1 MRARTHTEIYRPYRG
16 TIRDSAA
23 RALTLAWSG
32 VRVGFKRKLPM
43 LFLFAIPLIS
53 TIVGAFQI
61 QLKFDAL
68 SKELSFVPADSADL
82 QAQMANQLVVA
93 GLAELLGS
101 VEQVILSTLGTLQF
115 FVVLAMGWYGAGL
128 IAEDKRLRANLL
140 YFARPITRWT
150 YLRGKLGTVLFW
162 GGCVVVVPVTIM
174 CGTAVFASPDWS
186 FLTDRWPVILKLE
199 AYALL
204 WVAVH
209 ALLVLAISS
218 VCRLRNQALAGLF
231 GVYFLT
237 SIAAELLAWL
247 FDSANWRLLSVV
259 RNFERLSEELFGIS
273 SGEVTWGLEA
283 SLWALAAFCGLCLTI
298 LNAQIKKLEL
308 GR

>member
-1 MRARTHTEIYRPYRG
+1 MRARTHTEIYRPFRG
-16 TIRDSAA
+16 TIRESAS

-68 SKELSFVPADSADL
+68 SNELSFVTADNTDV

-115 FVVLAMGWYGAGL
+115 FVVLAMGCYGGGL

-140 YFARPITRWT
+140 YFALIARWT
-150 YLRGKLGTVLFW
+150 YLRAERRTVLFW
-162 GGCVVVVPVTIM
+162 GCYVVVAPVTIM
-174 CGTAVFASPDWS
+174 RAAGSERWS

-204 WVAVH
+204 WVAVR
-209 ALLVLAISS
+209 APRPRDLL
-218 VCRLRNQALAGLF
+218 RLRLPTRRSR
-231 GVYFLT
+231 VSSST
-237 SIAAELLAWL
+237 SSCPSLESLAWL
-247 FDSANWRLLSVV
+247 FDGA
-259 RNFERLSEELFGIS
+259 
-273 SGEVTWGLEA
+273 LEA
-283 SLWALAAFCGLCLTI
+283 PRSAQLRAPSERSSASPPEGDVGRRGEPGAIAAFCGVLTI
-298 LNAQIKKLEL
+298 LNAQLKKMEL
-308 GR
+308 GRC